1 MNVTWE
7 GIFEVKSNPV
17 ISYIWKQSIYRNKLC
32 RFSFRN

>member
-7 GIFEVKSNPV
+7 GIFEVESNPV
-17 ISYIWKQSIYRNKLC
+17 ISYIWKQSIYRKLC